1 MKRLL
6 LACLLSAFYVMI
18 WKQNLLRLLA
28 HEMTIYKSTTFNW
41 CNPVCVTLQSVQRNS
56 TFQFASASSNFL
68 RTFYC
73 SPNRN
78 EWIIRNCNNVE
89 RREKAGGMKK
99 SFIKTTIREIRLSWV
114 IYYSIQLLVPRC
126 CHISF
131 IYLAI
136 RLILCRIK
144 VIGKI
149 AHPRDYSWILF
160 LASPTDRHC
169 QYLRH
174 LSP

>member
-1 MKRLL
+1 MRWPSTSLRFSIDVILFVWRCKVYNGIQL
-6 LACLLSAFYVMI
+6 F
-18 WKQNLLRLLA
+18 NLPVLRR
-28 HEMTIYKSTTFNW
+28 T
-41 CNPVCVTLQSVQRNS
+41 
-56 TFQFASASSNFL
+56 FL

-78 EWIIRNCNNVE
+78 EWIIRNCNNVK
-89 RREKAGGMKK
+89 RRERAGGRKK

-131 IYLAI
+131 NYFAI

-160 LASPTDRHC
+160 LARPTDRHC
-169 QYLRH
+169 QYLWH
-174 LSP
+174 LPP